1 MARAKYIV
9 LLPLVRNDGAPVS
22 KVQLDGY
29 LAELF
34 ALADGYTV
42 AGTVTGAYRTRS
54 GKKQIDRNLELWI
67 VVDESQQGELRNW
80 LANIGAELGQE
91 AMYFEKSRSKVT
103 YVKPKYRDESNHEG
117 ED

>member
-9 LLPLVRNDGAPVS
+9 LLPLSRNDGTPVS
-22 KVQLDGY
+22 KAQLDGY

-34 ALADGYTV
+34 SLADGYTV
-42 AGTVTGAYRTRS
+42 AGTVTGAYRMRG
-54 GKKQIDRNLELWI
+54 GKKQTDRSLEIWI
-67 VVDESQQGELRNW
+67 VVDESQQGELRYW

-91 AMYFEKSRSKVT
+91 AMYLEKSRSKVSF
-103 YVKPKYRDESNHEG
+103 VKPKYRDESNHES